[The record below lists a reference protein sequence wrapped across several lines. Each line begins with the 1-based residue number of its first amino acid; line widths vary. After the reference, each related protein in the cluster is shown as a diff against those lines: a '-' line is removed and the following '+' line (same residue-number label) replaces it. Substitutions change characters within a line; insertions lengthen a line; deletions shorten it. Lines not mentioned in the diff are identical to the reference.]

1 MNSKL
6 NTNMTMKKK
15 YIAPA
20 SEVIAFKAESLM
32 MTNSMDVY
40 SEEEVDGTE
49 ALSNRQNGSW
59 KSSLWDKD

>member
-1 MNSKL
+1 M
-6 NTNMTMKKK
+6 NMTMKKK

-20 SEVIAFKAESLM
+20 SEVIAFKAESPLM
-32 MTNSMDVY
+32 SNSLDVY

-59 KSSLWDKD
+59 SSSLWGKD

>member
-6 NTNMTMKKK
+6 NTNMKKK

-40 SEEEVDGTE
+40 SEEEVDGME

-59 KSSLWDKD
+59 NSSLWGKD

>member
-6 NTNMTMKKK
+6 NTNMKKK
-15 YIAPA
+15 YIVPA
-20 SEVIAFKAESLM
+20 SEVIAFKAESPL

-59 KSSLWDKD
+59 NSSLGGKD

>member
-6 NTNMTMKKK
+6 NTNMKKK
-15 YIAPA
+15 YIAPV
-20 SEVIAFKAESLM
+20 SEVIAFKAESPL

-59 KSSLWDKD
+59 NSSLWGKD

>member
-1 MNSKL
+1 MNSKI
-6 NTNMTMKKK
+6 NTNMKKK

-32 MTNSMDVY
+32 MTNSLGVY
-40 SEEEVDGTE
+40 SEEEHDGTE

-59 KSSLWDKD
+59 NSSLWGKD

>member
-6 NTNMTMKKK
+6 NTNMNMKKK

-20 SEVIAFKAESLM
+20 SEVIAFKAESPM

-59 KSSLWDKD
+59 NSSLWGKD

>member
-6 NTNMTMKKK
+6 NTNMKKK

-32 MTNSMDVY
+32 MTHSMDVY
-40 SEEEVDGTE
+40 FEEEVDGTE

-59 KSSLWDKD
+59 NSSLWGKD

>member
-6 NTNMTMKKK
+6 NTNMKKK

-20 SEVIAFKAESLM
+20 SEVIAFKAESPL
-32 MTNSMDVY
+32 MTNSMNVY
-40 SEEEVDGTE
+40 SEEEVDDTE

-59 KSSLWDKD
+59 NSSLWGKD

>member
-32 MTNSMDVY
+32 MTNSLDVY

-59 KSSLWDKD
+59 NSSLWGKD

>member
-6 NTNMTMKKK
+6 NMNMKKK

-20 SEVIAFKAESLM
+20 SEVIAFKAESPL

-59 KSSLWDKD
+59 NSSLWGKD

>member
-6 NTNMTMKKK
+6 NTIMKKK

-20 SEVIAFKAESLM
+20 SEVIAFKAESPL
-32 MTNSMDVY
+32 MTNSMNVY

-59 KSSLWDKD
+59 NSSLSGKD

>member
-1 MNSKL
+1 M
-6 NTNMTMKKK
+6 NMTMKKK

-20 SEVIAFKAESLM
+20 SEVIAFKAESPL

-59 KSSLWDKD
+59 NSSLWGKD

>member
-6 NTNMTMKKK
+6 NTNMNMKKK

-59 KSSLWDKD
+59 NSSLWGKD

>member
-6 NTNMTMKKK
+6 NTNMKKK

-20 SEVIAFKAESLM
+20 SEVIAFKAESPL
-32 MTNSMDVY
+32 MTNSMVVY

-59 KSSLWDKD
+59 NSSLWGKD

>member
-6 NTNMTMKKK
+6 NKNMNMKKK

-20 SEVIAFKAESLM
+20 SEVIAFKAESPL
-32 MTNSMDVY
+32 MTNSMDVC

-49 ALSNRQNGSW
+49 ALSNRQNGTW
-59 KSSLWDKD
+59 NSSLWGKD

>member
-20 SEVIAFKAESLM
+20 SEVIAFKAESPLM
-32 MTNSMDVY
+32 SNSLDVY

-59 KSSLWDKD
+59 SSSLWGKD

>member
-6 NTNMTMKKK
+6 NTNMKKK
-15 YIAPA
+15 YIAPT

-59 KSSLWDKD
+59 SSSLWGKD

>member
-1 MNSKL
+1 MNRKL
-6 NTNMTMKKK
+6 NTNMNMKKK

-20 SEVIAFKAESLM
+20 SEVIAFKAESPL
-32 MTNSMDVY
+32 MTNSLDVY

-59 KSSLWDKD
+59 NSSLWGKD

>member
-6 NTNMTMKKK
+6 NTNMNMKKK

-20 SEVIAFKAESLM
+20 SEVIAFKAESPL
-32 MTNSMDVY
+32 MTNSMNVY

-59 KSSLWDKD
+59 NSSLWGKD

>member
-6 NTNMTMKKK
+6 NTNMKKK

-20 SEVIAFKAESLM
+20 SEVIAFKAESPL
-32 MTNSMDVY
+32 MTNSMNVY

-49 ALSNRQNGSW
+49 ALSNRQNGSGN
-59 KSSLWDKD
+59 SSLWGKD

>member
-6 NTNMTMKKK
+6 NTNMNMKKK

-20 SEVIAFKAESLM
+20 SEVIAFKAESPL

-59 KSSLWDKD
+59 NSSLWGKD

>member
-6 NTNMTMKKK
+6 NTNMKKK

-20 SEVIAFKAESLM
+20 SEVIAFKAESPL
-32 MTNSMDVY
+32 MTNSMNVY

-59 KSSLWDKD
+59 NSSLWGED

>member
-6 NTNMTMKKK
+6 NTNMKKK

-20 SEVIAFKAESLM
+20 PEVIAFKAESLM
-32 MTNSMDVY
+32 MTNSMNVY

-59 KSSLWDKD
+59 NSSLWGKD

>member
-6 NTNMTMKKK
+6 NTNMNMKKK

-59 KSSLWDKD
+59 SSSLWGKD

>member
-6 NTNMTMKKK
+6 NTNMKKK

-20 SEVIAFKAESLM
+20 SEVIAFKAESPL
-32 MTNSMDVY
+32 MTNSMNVY

-49 ALSNRQNGSW
+49 ALSSRQNGSW
-59 KSSLWDKD
+59 NSSLWGKD

>member
-6 NTNMTMKKK
+6 NTNMKKK

-49 ALSNRQNGSW
+49 ALSNHQNGSW
-59 KSSLWDKD
+59 NSSLWGKD

>member
-20 SEVIAFKAESLM
+20 SEVIAFKAESPL

-40 SEEEVDGTE
+40 SEKEVDGTE

-59 KSSLWDKD
+59 SSSLWGKD

>member
-1 MNSKL
+1 
-6 NTNMTMKKK
+6 MKKK

-32 MTNSMDVY
+32 MTNSLDVY
-40 SEEEVDGTE
+40 SEEELDGTE

>member
-6 NTNMTMKKK
+6 NKNMNMK

-20 SEVIAFKAESLM
+20 SEVIAFKAESPL

-59 KSSLWDKD
+59 NSSLWGKD

>member
-6 NTNMTMKKK
+6 NTNMKKK

-32 MTNSMDVY
+32 MTNSMNVY
-40 SEEEVDGTE
+40 SEEVDGTE

-59 KSSLWDKD
+59 NSSLWGKD

>member
-1 MNSKL
+1 
-6 NTNMTMKKK
+6 MKKK

-20 SEVIAFKAESLM
+20 PEVIAFKAESLM
-32 MTNSMDVY
+32 MTNSMNVY

-59 KSSLWDKD
+59 NSSLWGKD

>member
-6 NTNMTMKKK
+6 NMNMTMKKK

-20 SEVIAFKAESLM
+20 SEVIAFKAESPLM
-32 MTNSMDVY
+32 SNSLDVY

-59 KSSLWDKD
+59 SSSLWGKD

>member
-1 MNSKL
+1 
-6 NTNMTMKKK
+6 MKKK

-20 SEVIAFKAESLM
+20 SEVIAFKAESPL

-59 KSSLWDKD
+59 KSSLWGKD

>member
-6 NTNMTMKKK
+6 NTNMKKK

-20 SEVIAFKAESLM
+20 SEVISFKAESPL
-32 MTNSMDVY
+32 MTNSMNVY

-59 KSSLWDKD
+59 NSSLWGKD

>member
-6 NTNMTMKKK
+6 NTNMKKK

-20 SEVIAFKAESLM
+20 SEVIAFKAESPL
-32 MTNSMDVY
+32 MTNSMNVY

-49 ALSNRQNGSW
+49 AFSNRQNGSW
-59 KSSLWDKD
+59 NSSLWGKD

>member
-6 NTNMTMKKK
+6 NTNMKKK

-32 MTNSMDVY
+32 MTNSMNVY
-40 SEEEVDGTE
+40 SEEKVDGTE

-59 KSSLWDKD
+59 NSSLWGKD